1 MDILHLVDRLEEL
14 INSSRSLPLT
24 HNILVDEDRVLELI
38 DQMRVSIPEEVKKAK
53 KILAESERIKAD
65 AKEEAERTLAAARDQ
80 STALV
85 DREPLIAATQ
95 TRADQMLQQARVN
108 ADVIQGDA
116 DQYVVESLSDLEAHL
131 LKLLNQVRNGIERV
145 KSERAAE
152 IEQNH

>member
-14 INSSRSLPLT
+14 INSSRSLPFT
-24 HNILVDEDRVLELI
+24 HTILLDEDRVLELI

-53 KILAESERIKAD
+53 KILGESERIKAD
-65 AKEEAERTLAAARDQ
+65 AKEEADRTLVAAREQ

-85 DREPLIAATQ
+85 EREPLIAATQ

-108 ADVIQGDA
+108 ADAIQNDA

-145 KSERAAE
+145 KAERVSEME
-152 IEQNH
+152 KSH